1 MKRASHPKDDSRIIT
16 FEPRYHTYTDNRGQ
30 RYLSGTQLLKKF
42 TPKFDAVAI
51 SEKCAAGKNPKY
63 AGRKPEEIRA
73 EWKAEGERGRNEGD
87 NLHSYVEA
95 LLKNEMTP
103 FPISERCERLFY
115 QGELAVKKLLARFE
129 FIAAE
134 MIIFSPEL
142 GIAGMIDLLL
152 MDRLRNE
159 IVIGDWKQNKEID
172 TENQHQT
179 MLPPIDHL
187 PSAALHQ
194 YTLQLS
200 LYQFLLEKEG
210 YFNVAG
216 YRRALIHITPET
228 NKAIP
233 LDNYRYEIMEML
245 KHESRI

>member
-1 MKRASHPKDDSRIIT
+1 MKIASHPKDDSRIIT

-63 AGRKPEEIRA
+63 KGRSPEEIRA
-73 EWKAEGERGRNEGD
+73 EWKTEGERGRNEGD
-87 NLHSYVEA
+87 NFHAYVEA
-95 LLKNEMTP
+95 RLFGIAPPE
-103 FPISERCERLFY
+103 PISERCEKLFI
-115 QGELAVKKLLARFE
+115 QGDDAIKKLKARFM
-129 FIAAE
+129 FLDAE
-134 MIIFSPEL
+134 MMIFSPDL
-142 GIAGMIDLLL
+142 GIAGQIDLVML
-152 MDRLRNE
+152 DRIKNE
-159 IVIGDWKQNKEID
+159 IIVLDWKQNKEID
-172 TENQHQT
+172 TENQYQT
-179 MLPPIDHL
+179 LLPPIDHL

-245 KHESRI
+245 KSEGRL